1 MTISEDRFAG
11 PAEPANVRRS
21 APPWRGRPVV
31 VATVAATLVLSVVVA
46 LRYQPGDSAVV
57 RSDAERTAPAF
68 AVPDLGDETATVALE
83 QFRGRPVVLNFWAS
97 WCVPCRKEM
106 PAFEAVHERV
116 GNRVAFL
123 GMNNQDSRGDALR
136 LLRTTKVSYPSG
148 YDPAGR
154 VAKAYSL
161 RGMPTTVFISAQGR
175 ILATRTGQVSE
186 RQLADSVRDLFGV
199 TETDG

>member
-1 MTISEDRFAG
+1 VTISEDRLAEPTG
-11 PAEPANVRRS
+11 PANDRHSR
-21 APPWRGRPVV
+21 PPWWGRPVV
-31 VATVAATLVLSVVVA
+31 IATLGAFLMLVVVVA
-46 LRYQPGDSAVV
+46 LRYRPGDSPVV
-57 RSDAERTAPAF
+57 RSDADRTAPAF
-68 AVPDLGDETATVALE
+68 AVPDLGDETATVSLE
-83 QFRGRPVVLNFWAS
+83 QFRGRPVVLNFWAA

-186 RQLADSVRDLFGV
+186 RQLADSVRDLFGL
-199 TETDG
+199 TGTDG